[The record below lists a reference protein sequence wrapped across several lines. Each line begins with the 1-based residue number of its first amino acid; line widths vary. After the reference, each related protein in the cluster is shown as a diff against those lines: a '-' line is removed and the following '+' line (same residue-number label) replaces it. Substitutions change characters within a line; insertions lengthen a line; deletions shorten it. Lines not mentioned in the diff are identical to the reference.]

1 MTKRHLNSGSLG
13 PRVGIAWQGGANHG
27 AFSWG
32 VARALLSELERREI
46 PLVGM
51 IGASAGAKNAV
62 YAAQGW
68 LTGEIGHKAIQADLM
83 LERLWFSV
91 AEMAAPLAA
100 TMQMG
105 NPLTAMGTATDQFGA
120 MMGRTV
126 GILGALASGFLGV
139 AAPSAELETQ
149 LPAFEYAGLTARHGA
164 FLSAATNDPHPLRHL
179 VGRQIDFDLLA
190 QAKSPVLMVATT
202 NLNSGC
208 LNIHTGRGLTA
219 EALASSATLPELFS
233 PLHIDD
239 SLHWDGGFSANPPLQ
254 PLYLACPDMTD
265 LVVIRVTP
273 QALRTGKEPASG
285 DFAAINDRRMEIL
298 LNASVEAELRT
309 LPALAQAQGRMLNLH
324 VISVPP
330 DWPHSMESMTDVRN
344 TNWAY
349 FKSLRDEGQRAGEA
363 WVHEHGMD
371 LGQRS
376 SYVSGYRVFDGKA
389 ATHPMSHIP
398 RLSAA

>member
-32 VARALLSELERREI
+32 VARALLPELERREI

-126 GILGALASGFLGV
+126 GIFGALASGFMRF
-139 AAPSAELETQ
+139 AAPSAELEAQ

-164 FLSAATNDPHPLRHL
+164 FLS
-179 VGRQIDFDLLA
+179 
-190 QAKSPVLMVATT
+190 
-202 NLNSGC
+202 
-208 LNIHTGRGLTA
+208 
-219 EALASSATLPELFS
+219 
-233 PLHIDD
+233 
-239 SLHWDGGFSANPPLQ
+239 
-254 PLYLACPDMTD
+254 
-265 LVVIRVTP
+265 
-273 QALRTGKEPASG
+273 
-285 DFAAINDRRMEIL
+285 AAINDRRMEIL